1 MLKRSLFFTNPTY
14 LSTRKEQ
21 LVVETK
27 EGEEHSIPIEDIGFV
42 VLENPQIT
50 ITMPAMQKLNANNV
64 ALVCCDEK
72 HHPSAMLLNLDGH
85 HLQGE
90 LFRNQLQAS
99 EPLKKQLWK
108 QVIEQKITNQAALL
122 EKLNKQTGALS
133 QYAKTVN
140 SGDTS
145 NREGAAAREYWL
157 SLLGKSFIRDRYGKH
172 PNSLLNYGYIVL
184 RAAVARALVGS
195 GLLPTLGIHHHNR
208 YNAFCLADDIME
220 PYRPYVDSRVYN
232 LWESGTDEM
241 ILEKETKAHLLQIL
255 TTDVQIGE
263 VRRPLMV
270 ALSITTASLAR
281 CFNGE
286 TKKLTCPVM

>member
-1 MLKRSLFFTNPTY
+1 MLKRSLFFSHPAY
-14 LSTRKEQ
+14 ISTRQEQ
-21 LVVETK
+21 LIVGTK
-27 EGEEHSIPIEDIGFV
+27 EDDKHSIPIEDIGFI
-42 VLENPQIT
+42 VLEHPQIT
-50 ITMPAMQKLNANNV
+50 ITLPAMQKLNANNV

-72 HHPSAMLLNLDGH
+72 HHPSAMLLNLDSH

-90 LFRNQLQAS
+90 LFRNQLQAT

-108 QVIEQKITNQAALL
+108 QVVEQKINNQAALL
-122 EKLNKQTGALS
+122 TKLKRPTGALP
-133 QYAKTVN
+133 QYAKSVT
-140 SGDTS
+140 SGDTT
-145 NREGAAAREYWL
+145 NREGTAAREYWSIL
-157 SLLGKSFIRDRYGKH
+157 FGNKFIRDRYGLN
-172 PNSLLNYGYIVL
+172 PNPLLNYGYIVL

-220 PYRPYVDSRVYN
+220 PYRPYVDSVVFD
-232 LWESGTDEM
+232 LWESGTDDM
-241 ILEKETKAHLLQIL
+241 ILEKETKAYLLQVL
-255 TTDVQIGE
+255 TMDVKIGR
-263 VRRPLMV
+263 VIRPLMV